1 MGWYIDYW
9 YVVLVVPAI
18 ILSLIAQISVKT
30 TYSRYS
36 RMASS
41 SGLTGAQAAMS
52 VLRNHGVF
60 DVSVG
65 QIAGTLTDNFDPRK
79 KHISLSQGV
88 YDSSSVAALGVACHE
103 AGHAVQY
110 AEGYTPIK
118 IRNTILPVANFGSGL
133 SVPLI
138 FVGFL
143 FNWGILVDIG
153 IALFMFVV
161 LFQLVTLPVE
171 FDASRRAVK
180 SLESSGMLSS
190 EELSGTKKVL
200 RAAAMTYV
208 AAFAVSLAQLLRL
221 ILIASGNNRRRD

>member
-1 MGWYIDYW
+1 
-9 YVVLVVPAI
+9 
-18 ILSLIAQISVKT
+18 
-30 TYSRYS
+30 
-36 RMASS
+36 MASS

-79 KHISLSQGV
+79 KHISLSQVV
-88 YDSSSVAALGVACHE
+88 YDGSSVAALGVACHE